1 MTDDTDSGLPASL
14 EAAWGLRE
22 RPTRGPK
29 RGLSLD
35 RIVQAAIAV
44 AAADGLAAVSMGRVA
59 KELGTAPMS
68 LYRYVAAKTEL
79 LDLMTDAAFGPPEPT
94 PGPEVTWRE
103 GMSRWAWDQLA
114 GFRRHPWLRH
124 VPVGSPPILPNQI
137 AWMEHALAVLRP
149 TGLTGPE
156 KIATVLLVSGYV
168 RYWATVTL
176 DVQAVA
182 QAAGST
188 AEEAMATYGRRL
200 AKVVDPARFPEVSE
214 LMSSG
219 GLDDEP
225 GNPDADFVFGLERIL
240 DGVEALVR
248 SRATGHAA
256 ATG

>member
-1 MTDDTDSGLPASL
+1 MKDDSDSGLPASL

-35 RIVQAAIAV
+35 RIVRAAIAV
-44 AAADGLAAVSMGRVA
+44 AEADGLAAVSMGRVA

-79 LDLMTDAAFGPPEPT
+79 LDLMTDVAFGPPGPT

-103 GMSRWAWDQLA
+103 GLRRWARGELA

-124 VPVGSPPILPNQI
+124 VSVGSPPILPNQI
-137 AWMEHALAVLRP
+137 AWMEQALVVLRP
-149 TGLTGPE
+149 TGLGGQE
-156 KIATVLLVSGYV
+156 KVATVLLVSGYV

-176 DVQAVA
+176 DIQAVA

-188 AEEAMATYGRRL
+188 AEEAMTTYGRRL

-214 LMSSG
+214 LMAG
-219 GLDDEP
+219 GDMEGEPDD
-225 GNPDADFVFGLERIL
+225 PDADFVFGLERIL
-240 DGVEALVR
+240 DGIEALVR
-248 SRATGHAA
+248 SRSAGPDGAR
-256 ATG
+256 